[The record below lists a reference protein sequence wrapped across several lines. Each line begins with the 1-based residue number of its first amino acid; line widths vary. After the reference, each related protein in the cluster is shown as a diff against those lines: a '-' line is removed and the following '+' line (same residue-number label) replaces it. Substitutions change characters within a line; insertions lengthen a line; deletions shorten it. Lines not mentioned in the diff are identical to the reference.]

1 MNEWTS
7 TTTNFCCFSF
17 LFKTKKNK
25 KIERKK
31 TKTDLLKTQVDSGG
45 EEAVRSTVAVV
56 IGNDAVHP
64 RLVHRRQ
71 VQFGCHRTIGND
83 LIFLF
88 VGEHVV
94 HAVDGVV
101 VAAAKTGRA
110 DHHIVA
116 VVETDSADG
125 TVQHAVHVVGVHVVV
140 MMELVARREEQ
151 RRRTLEHVVVSR
163 HSCAN
168 DSMMNNQ
175 NCLII
180 FLIKLQLIRW
190 NKKNE
195 FTF

>member
-1 MNEWTS
+1 
-7 TTTNFCCFSF
+7 
-17 LFKTKKNK
+17 
-25 KIERKK
+25 
-31 TKTDLLKTQVDSGG
+31 
-45 EEAVRSTVAVV
+45 
-56 IGNDAVHP
+56 
-64 RLVHRRQ
+64 
-71 VQFGCHRTIGND
+71 
-83 LIFLF
+83 
-88 VGEHVV
+88 
-94 HAVDGVV
+94 
-101 VAAAKTGRA
+101 
-110 DHHIVA
+110 
-116 VVETDSADG
+116 
-125 TVQHAVHVVGVHVVV
+125 V